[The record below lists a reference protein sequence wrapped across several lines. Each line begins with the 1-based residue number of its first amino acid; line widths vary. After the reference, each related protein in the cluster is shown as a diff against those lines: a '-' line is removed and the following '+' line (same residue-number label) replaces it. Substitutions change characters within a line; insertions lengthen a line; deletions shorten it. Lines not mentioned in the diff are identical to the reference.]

1 MRRLPAGRLRRR
13 VVEDE
18 PRGRRLRGVVP
29 RGAIPDKDFGGQ
41 VEVAGPFDRSVSDA
55 GASELGVVRP
65 QALEDRASQK
75 VADLAL
81 DRRPGVAEPAMAPG
95 LVGPNSLVP

>member
-1 MRRLPAGRLRRR
+1 VLKNEPRAGRL
-13 VVEDE
+13 
-18 PRGRRLRGVVP
+18 GGVVR
-29 RGAIPDKDFGGQ
+29 RGAIPDKDVGGQ

-55 GASELGVVRP
+55 RTPELGVVRP